1 MDKILN
7 VIALNIPY
15 PANYGGVIDIYY
27 KLVALRQNEVRIILH
42 CFEYERPHAPEL
54 EELCQKVYYYKR
66 HTGLLRNFSLLPYNV
81 YSRKD
86 PDLLRNLLSN
96 DYPILF
102 EGLHSCYYLS
112 HPQLQR
118 RFKIVRMCNI
128 EHDYYRCLAD
138 SEPQAIRQL
147 FFRIEAFRFER
158 YLPVIRQANLVLAV
172 SLADTH
178 YLRQAFPEV
187 NVEFMPCFH
196 ANEQITALPGQSNY
210 ILYHGKLSVA
220 ENERAVRYLVEHVFA
235 QLPYRCVVA
244 GMDPSPALRKAIALY
259 PHISLIAN
267 PDQETMDRLIHEAQI
282 HMLITFQPTGL
293 KLKLLNSLFAGRHT
307 IVNSAMLAGSGLDA
321 LCHIAD
327 TPEEMITACHQ
338 LMRQPLDTESLRQR
352 EHGLLPA
359 FSNRAQGMRLREML
373 P

>member
-1 MDKILN
+1 MDKYLN

-27 KLVALRQNEVRIILH
+27 KLVALHQNGVRIVLH

-54 EELCQKVYYYKR
+54 EEVCLKVYYYKR
-66 HTGLLRNFSLLPYNV
+66 HTGLLRNLSLLPYNV

-86 PDLLRNLLSN
+86 PALLKNLLSN

-102 EGLHSCYYLS
+102 EGLHSCYYLN
-112 HPQLQR
+112 HPKLQQ

-128 EHDYYRCLAD
+128 EHDYYRYLAE
-138 SEPQAIRQL
+138 SESKAIHRL
-147 FFRIEAFRFER
+147 FFQIEAFRFER
-158 YLPVIRQANLVLAV
+158 YLPVIRHANLVLAV
-172 SLADTH
+172 SLSDTH
-178 YLRQAFPEV
+178 YLKQAFPKV
-187 NVEFMPCFH
+187 RIEFMPCFH
-196 ANEQITALPGQSNY
+196 ANERITALPGQSDY
-210 ILYHGKLSVA
+210 ILYHGKLSVV
-220 ENERAVRYLVEHVFA
+220 ENERAVLYLVEHVFSR
-235 QLPYRCVVA
+235 LPYRCVIA
-244 GMDPSPALRKAIALY
+244 GMGPSPTLRKAIAPY

-267 PDQETMDRLIHEAQI
+267 PDQATMDRLIHEAQI

-307 IVNSAMLAGSGLDA
+307 LVNHAMLAGSGLNA

-327 TPEEMITACHQ
+327 TPEEMIAACHQ
-338 LMRQPLDTESLRQR
+338 LMQQPLDAESLRQR
-352 EHGLLPA
+352 ELGLLPA
-359 FSNRAQGMRLREML
+359 FSNKAQGLRLKEFL

>member
-1 MDKILN
+1 MDKYLN

-27 KLVALRQNEVRIILH
+27 KLVALHQNGVRIVLH

-54 EELCQKVYYYKR
+54 EEVCLKVYYYKR
-66 HTGLLRNFSLLPYNV
+66 HTGLLRNLSSLPYNV

-86 PDLLRNLLSN
+86 PALLKNLLSN

-102 EGLHSCYYLS
+102 EGLHSCYYLN
-112 HPQLQR
+112 HPKLQQ

-128 EHDYYRCLAD
+128 EHDYYRYLAE
-138 SEPQAIRQL
+138 SESNAIRRL
-147 FFRIEAFRFER
+147 FFQIEAFRFER
-158 YLPVIRQANLVLAV
+158 YLPVIRHADLVLAV
-172 SLADTH
+172 SFSDSN
-178 YLRQAFPEV
+178 YLKQAFPKLK
-187 NVEFMPCFH
+187 VEFMPCFH
-196 ANEQITALPGQSNY
+196 ANERITALPGQSDY
-210 ILYHGKLSVA
+210 ILYHGKLSVV
-220 ENERAVRYLVEHVFA
+220 ENERAVLYLVEHVFSR
-235 QLPYRCVVA
+235 LPYRCVIA
-244 GMDPSPALRKAIALY
+244 GMGPSPTLRKAIAPY

-267 PDQETMDRLIHEAQI
+267 PDQATMDRLIHEAQI

-307 IVNSAMLAGSGLDA
+307 LVNHAMLAGSGLDA

-338 LMRQPLDTESLRQR
+338 LMQQPLNAESLRQR
-352 EHGLLPA
+352 ELGLLPA
-359 FSNRAQGMRLREML
+359 FSNKAQGLRLKEFL

>member
-27 KLVALRQNEVRIILH
+27 KLVALRQNGVRIILH

-220 ENERAVRYLVEHVFA
+220 ENERAVRYLV
-235 QLPYRCVVA
+235 
-244 GMDPSPALRKAIALY
+244 
-259 PHISLIAN
+259 
-267 PDQETMDRLIHEAQI
+267 
-282 HMLITFQPTGL
+282 
-293 KLKLLNSLFAGRHT
+293 
-307 IVNSAMLAGSGLDA
+307 
-321 LCHIAD
+321 
-327 TPEEMITACHQ
+327 
-338 LMRQPLDTESLRQR
+338 
-352 EHGLLPA
+352 
-359 FSNRAQGMRLREML
+359 
-373 P
+373 